1 MKVSKSGYNVTPLT
15 QAQRDELAS
24 KVDANT
30 RHIALESGT
39 ERAFTGKT
47 VNGEASLN
55 SAFAQKP
62 YMQHLG
68 TRNPTCAGKQ
78 QIPDLLLRERL
89 PTSAP
94 FLIQEAGH
102 CVLMPLCHIHA
113 QGTPMTIRSRA
124 CT

>member
-47 VNGEASLN
+47 VNGEASL
-55 SAFAQKP
+55 SRHAFIILVPDTPNVQASSGF
-62 YMQHLG
+62 LG
-68 TRNPTCAGKQ
+68 
-78 QIPDLLLRERL
+78 
-89 PTSAP
+89 
-94 FLIQEAGH
+94 
-102 CVLMPLCHIHA
+102 
-113 QGTPMTIRSRA
+113 
-124 CT
+124 

>member
-47 VNGEASLN
+47 VNGDA
-55 SAFAQKP
+55 
-62 YMQHLG
+62 
-68 TRNPTCAGKQ
+68 
-78 QIPDLLLRERL
+78 LLSSHAR
-89 PTSAP
+89 SVA
-94 FLIQEAGH
+94 
-102 CVLMPLCHIHA
+102 IHA
-113 QGTPMTIRSRA
+113 ALGYSKPHMSRQA
-124 CT
+124 ANP

>member
-47 VNGEASLN
+47 VNGEASPNLTL
-55 SAFAQKP
+55 AQQP

-68 TRNPTCAGKQ
+68 TPIPT
-78 QIPDLLLRERL
+78 
-89 PTSAP
+89 
-94 FLIQEAGH
+94 
-102 CVLMPLCHIHA
+102 
-113 QGTPMTIRSRA
+113 
-124 CT
+124 

>member
-47 VNGEASLN
+47 VNGEASLSN
-55 SAFAQKP
+55 
-62 YMQHLG
+62 
-68 TRNPTCAGKQ
+68 
-78 QIPDLLLRERL
+78 
-89 PTSAP
+89 
-94 FLIQEAGH
+94 
-102 CVLMPLCHIHA
+102 IHA
-113 QGTPMTIRSRA
+113 A
-124 CT
+124 V

>member
-55 SAFAQKP
+55 LTFAQQP

-68 TRNPTCAGKQ
+68 TPNPT
-78 QIPDLLLRERL
+78 
-89 PTSAP
+89 
-94 FLIQEAGH
+94 
-102 CVLMPLCHIHA
+102 
-113 QGTPMTIRSRA
+113 
-124 CT
+124 